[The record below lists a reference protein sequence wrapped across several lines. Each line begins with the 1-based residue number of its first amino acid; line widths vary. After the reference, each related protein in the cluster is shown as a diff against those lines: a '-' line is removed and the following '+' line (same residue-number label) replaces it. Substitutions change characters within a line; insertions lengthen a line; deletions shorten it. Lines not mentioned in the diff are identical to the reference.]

1 MARYCEYCNTVIGD
15 NAKFCN
21 RCGKKQSAKPSAR
34 EEIPS
39 WSGWQA
45 PPTQNMR
52 AQQAPPQSFASP
64 AATAPQA
71 AQGASYSAPTQ
82 AASTYSVPQPPP
94 AGQYTYGAQQ
104 TSPQGSASQPGTYSA
119 PQYWES
125 YDFPSGEE
133 PSANQQPRRDA
144 SRPLP
149 PLSSMFED
157 QQEADLE
164 ELRERAHESIMN
176 FSLWSAGIVLFP
188 IPFSDLILLMPI
200 QSAMVINIGKIYNVK
215 EPPERLLALLAGAC
229 GATVFGQITMLFCAN
244 LIPVIGKLIAA
255 PFVFGWTYGMGEV
268 AVRYFESKGQ
278 ATDDELKSLFK
289 KASKEASKS
298 YDKTKQ
304 IKPSEALNNIREYV
318 SEEEYNK
325 IRERF
330 GPQA

>member
-1 MARYCEYCNTVIGD
+1 MARYCEHCNTVIGD

-21 RCGKKQSAKPSAR
+21 RCGKKQSAQPSAR

-45 PPTQNMR
+45 PPTQNIQT
-52 AQQAPPQSFASP
+52 QQTPPQSYTAP
-64 AATAPQA
+64 AAQPA
-71 AQGASYSAPTQ
+71 AYSA
-82 AASTYSVPQPPP
+82 PQPPP
-94 AGQYTYGAQQ
+94 AYGAPQ
-104 TSPQGSASQPGTYSA
+104 TPPQAAASQPSYSA

-125 YDFPSGEE
+125 YDFPSAGDAQ
-133 PSANQQPRRDA
+133 PSQQPRRDA

-157 QQEADLE
+157 QQEQDLE
-164 ELRERAHESIMN
+164 ELREKAHESIMN

-244 LIPVIGKLIAA
+244 LIPVIGKIIAA
-255 PFVFGWTYGMGEV
+255 PFVFGWTYGIGEV
-268 AVRYFESKGQ
+268 AIRYFESKGQ
-278 ATDDELKSLFK
+278 VTDDELKSLFK

-330 GPQA
+330 GPQS

>member
-1 MARYCEYCNTVIGD
+1 MARYCEHCNTVIGD

-21 RCGKKQSAKPSAR
+21 RCGKKQSAQPAAR

-45 PPTQNMR
+45 PPTQNMQAQQALPQSYAAPAAQPATYS
-52 AQQAPPQSFASP
+52 AQQAPQG
-64 AATAPQA
+64 TA
-71 AQGASYSAPTQ
+71 YSSA
-82 AASTYSVPQPPP
+82 PQPPP
-94 AGQYTYGAQQ
+94 AYGTPQ
-104 TSPQGSASQPGTYSA
+104 TPNQSQANQPSYSA

-133 PSANQQPRRDA
+133 PSVNQQPRRDS

-157 QQEADLE
+157 QQASDLD

-255 PFVFGWTYGMGEV
+255 PFVFGWTYGIGEV
-268 AVRYFESKGQ
+268 AIRYFESKGK